1 MALIK
6 CESKRSWTAYLPLPD
21 GTVRRYEDNGK
32 DALGRIIRLWVMERR
47 AMAMLIEME
56 MNLDA
61 SAVGVGNA

>member
-21 GTVRRYEDNGK
+21 GTVARYEDSGK

-47 AMAMLIEME
+47 AVARLMAMEME
-56 MNLDA
+56 LAA
-61 SAVGVGNA
+61 SAFGAGNA